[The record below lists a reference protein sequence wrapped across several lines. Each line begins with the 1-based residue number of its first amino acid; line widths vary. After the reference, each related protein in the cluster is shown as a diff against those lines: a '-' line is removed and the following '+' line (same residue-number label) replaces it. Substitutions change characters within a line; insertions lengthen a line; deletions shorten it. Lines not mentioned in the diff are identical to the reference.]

1 MRHIRNTLL
10 AISWLLALA
19 APALAQS
26 NPGLAYGQIPTAA
39 QWNSFFSAKTDYPG
53 YTPIGP
59 SNVLATAPI
68 TATVAG
74 QNVTIACATCL
85 TNPYGSLLVINL
97 NAHALQSAL
106 TGSVLQVGNANS
118 TDTRVEVDVYAA
130 VPRLSGVRADG
141 TAASPTALQSGD
153 ELLGI
158 NSYGYNGSAFVGP
171 QAGFR
176 CYAAQTWTTGPHYG
190 TYCDVATTAN
200 NGSTYAEVVRFE
212 NDGGITVPS
221 TVTGGDE
228 GAGTINAARL
238 YVNGVAVATGSS
250 TITANST
257 PTSGFGAGTLAYS
270 DGSLIQASSG
280 IVVAGVGQLAL
291 ALGTITTNQDA
302 LNITATWNNAGTTF
316 DAPIFEN
323 ITNTASAAG
332 SKIIDLQVGG
342 SSQFALDFNG
352 ALSGNSYI
360 SWNGSTGVTI
370 SRFAGALTVDGPISA
385 ILTNAATTSAVC
397 YNTSS
402 GVFSYDGTLG
412 TCNTSDERLKTFD
425 HLPLGDALGKLIS
438 LSESAHFGY
447 FHWNDP
453 AQYGAGERIGAG
465 AQTVASLYPELTD
478 TGSNGYMS
486 LAYDKLT
493 VPIIQSLRE
502 IVDSCRAAADD
513 NFCRQLLKKVNAR

>member
-1 MRHIRNTLL
+1 MSIRNSFIGLILLL
-10 AISWLLALA
+10 AFTVPVCADGIY
-19 APALAQS
+19 
-26 NPGLAYGQIPTAA
+26 NPG
-39 QWNSFFSAKTDYPG
+39 
-53 YTPIGP
+53 
-59 SNVLATAPI
+59 
-68 TATVAG
+68 
-74 QNVTIACATCL
+74 
-85 TNPYGSLLVINL
+85 GS
-97 NAHALQSAL
+97 
-106 TGSVLQVGNANS
+106 
-118 TDTRVEVDVYAA
+118 
-130 VPRLSGVRADG
+130 
-141 TAASPTALQSGD
+141 
-153 ELLGI
+153 
-158 NSYGYNGSAFVGP
+158 
-171 QAGFR
+171 
-176 CYAAQTWTTGPHYG
+176 
-190 TYCDVATTAN
+190 
-200 NGSTYAEVVRFE
+200 
-212 NDGGITVPS
+212 GG
-221 TVTGGDE
+221 GG
-228 GAGTINAARL
+228 G
-238 YVNGVAVATGSS
+238 S

-270 DGSLIQASSG
+270 DGSLIQATSG
-280 IVVAGVGQLAL
+280 ITRAGVGQLAL
-291 ALGTITTNQDA
+291 ALGTITTNLDA

-332 SKIIDLQVGG
+332 SKIIDLQADGY
-342 SSQFALDFNG
+342 SQFALDIYG

-360 SWNGSTGVTI
+360 KWNGQTGVTI
-370 SRFAGALTVDGPISA
+370 SSNAGALTVDGPITA
-385 ILTNAATTSAVC
+385 TLANTATTSAVC

-402 GVFSYDGTLG
+402 GILTYDGTLG

-425 HLPLGDALGKLIS
+425 HLPLGDALGKLVS